1 MLSTAKGRAIVCA
14 ALIIGA
20 GTALWSCER
29 IKTIEEKTL
38 LIAHPEASEPDT
50 SGTAYSDIS
59 LYELGNAINMAGFQ
73 TYERVM
79 QDGVTF
85 KFENPRFLSPSELED
100 DTGYFD
106 SFFGTHDVDYILVD
120 LEIANESDE
129 PTPSLWFSLDSG
141 SLAIP
146 CDERATEALN
156 GFSVDENY
164 NATNEFYYR
173 AEPHSTQRI
182 LLAYM
187 LEKNAMSEK
196 QWDSLTTL
204 DFSLTFLDYPKK
216 IIVPLGNPKDWS

>member
-1 MLSTAKGRAIVCA
+1 M
-14 ALIIGA
+14 
-20 GTALWSCER
+20 
-29 IKTIEEKTL
+29 
-38 LIAHPEASEPDT
+38 AHPATSESSTPVTASSDT
-50 SGTAYSDIS
+50 SFH
-59 LYELGNAINMAGFQ
+59 ELGSAIDMAGLQ

-85 KFENPRFLSPSELED
+85 EFGNPRFLSPSKLED
-100 DTGYFD
+100 ETGYSD
-106 SFFGTHDVDYILVD
+106 LSLDTHNANYILVD
-120 LEIANESDE
+120 LEIINESDE

-173 AEPHSTQRI
+173 AEPHSTQHI
-182 LLAYM
+182 LLAYV
-187 LEKNAMSEK
+187 LEKNAMSEE
-196 QWDSLTTL
+196 QWNSLNTL

-216 IIVPLGNPKDWS
+216 IIVPPGSPKDWS